1 MQQLVLD
8 IRSDKDANLIKEL
21 LKRFKG
27 VEVNSFATDLNVN
40 QVESRI
46 NEGLKQADQGDV
58 KPWKEVKSRLLK
70 SIHSKKR

>member
-27 VEVNSFATDLNVN
+27 VEVNSFSTELNN
-40 QVESRI
+40 NEVEQRI
-46 NEGLKQADQGDV
+46 NEGLKQADQGKV
-58 KPWKEVKSRLLK
+58 KPWKEVKTRILKRIKSRG
-70 SIHSKKR
+70 R

>member
-70 SIHSKKR
+70 SIQSKKR